1 MIVLFKIFL
10 LLTIVPIVEI
20 FILFKIVEATTVW
33 TTIVLVITTGFVGA
47 YLAKRE
53 GLAIFT
59 SIKIELK
66 EGRVPGNQLLNG
78 LCVLIG
84 GILLITPGLLTDITG
99 FTLVLPATRQFYIRF
114 IRKWLSDMIHMGSIN
129 IFFRR

>member
-1 MIVLFKIFL
+1 MLFKIFL
-10 LLTIVPIVEI
+10 LLTIIPIVEI
-20 FILFKIVEATTVW
+20 FILFKIAEVTTIW
-33 TTIVLVITTGFVGA
+33 TTIVLVIATGFAGA

-53 GLAIFT
+53 GVAILA
-59 SIKIELK
+59 SVKRELN

-99 FTLVLPATRQFYIRF
+99 FTLVLPGTRQLYIKI
-114 IRKWLSDMIHMGSIN
+114 IRRWLTNMIQMGSIN
-129 IFFRR
+129 IIFRR